1 MNEGR
6 FGGDM
11 DRNEV
16 EIEFDWFVLE
26 KFYVFKHGQILQFM

>member
-1 MNEGR
+1 MSDDRGR

-16 EIEFDWFVLE
+16 EIDLN
-26 KFYVFKHGQILQFM
+26 QFMLGNWKMRV